1 MVKVLIVDDEYIMRQ
16 GLKYM
21 IDWEKEGFE
30 IVGEAANGLEALS
43 LIQKENPHIVIC
55 DIVMPMMDGV
65 DFSMSFQG

>member
-30 IVGEAANGLEALS
+30 IVGEAANVLEALS

-65 DFSMSFQG
+65 DFSMSFLG

>member
-43 LIQKENPHIVIC
+43 LIQKETPHIVIC
-55 DIVMPMMDGV
+55 DRRLRNATSRINTAFFVT
-65 DFSMSFQG
+65 

>member
-30 IVGEAANGLEALS
+30 IVGEASNGLEALS

-65 DFSMSFQG
+65 DFSMSFLG

>member
-21 IDWEKEGFE
+21 IDWEKEGLE

-65 DFSMSFQG
+65 DFSMSFLG

>member
-1 MVKVLIVDDEYIMRQ
+1 MIIMEHQKMVKVLIVDDEYIMRQ

-43 LIQKENPHIVIC
+43 LIQKRKSSHC
-55 DIVMPMMDGV
+55 YL
-65 DFSMSFQG
+65 